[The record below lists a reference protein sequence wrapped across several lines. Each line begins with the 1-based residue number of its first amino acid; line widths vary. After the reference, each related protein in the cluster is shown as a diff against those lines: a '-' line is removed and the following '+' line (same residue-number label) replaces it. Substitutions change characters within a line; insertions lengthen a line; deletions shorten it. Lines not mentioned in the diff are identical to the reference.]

1 MKKFIFFTVSMIL
14 LTGLLMAPRT
24 ARAIPAFA
32 RQTGFA
38 CNTCH
43 YQHYPILN
51 SFGRNFKANGFTMV
65 GGQSLVEGD
74 FLSLP
79 ATLNAAVITKVRF
92 RKTDGKNNDSGTN
105 KGEFQFPDEAALFLG
120 GRVGEHI
127 GFLLEGQMADAGTSM
142 FANFKAPIGTDI
154 KTVHVEVVPFTTDA
168 LGPQFGFELLSTG
181 AVRNIRALEHGPQTS
196 AIQFVGLSHAA
207 QGLAFAA
214 YHNTGYISYTMW
226 QPENGTSDSGPFMHY
241 VRLVGT
247 RMVGGWDLAAG
258 GQLWLGT
265 TKRGGSTRE
274 QAEGWALDAQA
285 HGTVLGMPLGVYLN
299 YAVAE
304 ASKADQP
311 VNIFNSNPGD
321 ARAWS
326 ILAELGVLPGRVT
339 FGAGVRS
346 GNTGALGPSEQT
358 AVTLGMT
365 YLLTQNFELQVNH
378 TLNSGDFFNVPAN
391 NEQANGDQL
400 TTLMIFAAF

>member
-1 MKKFIFFTVSMIL
+1 MKKIFFFTLSAV
-14 LTGLLMAPRT
+14 LLMAFFLAPRE
-24 ARAIPAFA
+24 AKAIPAFA

-43 YQHYPILN
+43 YQHYPVLN
-51 SFGRNFKANGFTMV
+51 SFGRNFKAHGFTMV

-79 ATLNAAVITKVRF
+79 ATLNAAVVTKIRF
-92 RKTDGKNNDSGTN
+92 QKTDGQNDNSGTN

-127 GFLLEGQMADAGTSM
+127 GFILEGQMANSGSSM
-142 FANFKAPIGTDI
+142 FANFKVPIGAEI
-154 KTVHVEVVPFTTDA
+154 KSVHVEAVPFTTDA
-168 LGPQFGFELLSTG
+168 LGPQFGFELLNTG
-181 AVRNIRALEHGPQTS
+181 ALSNIRPLEHGPQTS

-207 QGLAFAA
+207 QGVAFVA
-214 YHNTGYISYTMW
+214 YHNTGYINYTMW
-226 QPENGTSDSGPFMHY
+226 QPENGTSDAGPFMHY

-247 RMVGGWDLAAG
+247 HNVGGWDLAAG
-258 GQLWLGT
+258 GQLWIGN

-285 HGTVLGMPLGVYLN
+285 QGTVLGMPLGVYLN

-304 ASKADQP
+304 ATKADQP
-311 VNIFNSNPGD
+311 ANIFNSNPGD

-339 FGAGVRS
+339 LGAGLRS
-346 GNTGALGPSEQT
+346 GSTGALGPSEQT
-358 AVTLGMT
+358 AVTLGT
-365 YLLTQNFELQVNH
+365 TFLLTQNFELQVNH

-391 NEQANGDQL
+391 NELADGDQL

>member
-1 MKKFIFFTVSMIL
+1 MKKLLFLTFTAALIITIL
-14 LTGLLMAPRT
+14 SAPRSSW
-24 ARAIPAFA
+24 AIPAFA

-43 YQHYPILN
+43 YQHYPALN
-51 SFGRNFKANGFTMV
+51 SFGRAFKANGFTMV

-79 ATLNAAVITKVRF
+79 STLNAAVVTKIRYQ
-92 RKTDGKNNDSGTN
+92 KTDGQNNDSGTN

-120 GRVGEHI
+120 GRIGEHI
-127 GFLLEGQMADAGTSM
+127 GFLLEGQMADSGSSM
-142 FANFKAPIGTDI
+142 FANFKAPIGTDL

-168 LGPQFGFELLSTG
+168 LGPQFGFELLNTA
-181 AVRNIRALEHGPQTS
+181 AVANIRVLEHTTGIS

-207 QGLAFAA
+207 QGFAFVA
-214 YHNTGYISYTMW
+214 YHNTGYIDYTMW

-247 RMVGGWDLAAG
+247 HTIGGWDLAAG
-258 GQLWLGT
+258 GQAWLGT
-265 TKRGGSTRE
+265 TKLGGSTRE
-274 QAEGWALDAQA
+274 KAEGWALDAQA
-285 HGTVLGMPLGVYLN
+285 QGSVMGMPLGVYLN
-299 YAVAE
+299 YAVAQ
-304 ASKADQP
+304 ASKADKP
-311 VNIFNSNPGD
+311 MNIFNANPGD

-339 FGAGVRS
+339 FGAGLRS

-358 AVTLGMT
+358 AVTLGLT

-391 NEQANGDQL
+391 NELANGDQL